1 MIKCPNCGND
11 APESARSC
19 VVCATPLPR
28 PAVATAVL
36 TPPVPSRPGTLP
48 DAETIAAPYV
58 NPFTTG
64 SAATSLVP
72 GQTFGQR
79 YNIIS
84 LLGVGGMGAVYHV
97 WDSELALSLALKVIK
112 PDSDPLATQELERRF
127 KRELVL
133 ARQVTHTN
141 VIRIHDLGEIDG
153 IKYITM
159 PFVHGTDLARL
170 LATEGKLP
178 IARAL
183 PLARQMVSGLRAAHE
198 VGIVHRDLKPANILI
213 DDSEKAVITDFGIAR
228 STHAGTFATAAGA
241 IIGTLAYMAP
251 EQATGRPVDQRAD
264 IYAFGLILSE
274 MLVGKRGSSGGDT
287 ALALLIERSSHAPPR
302 LRTVDPS
309 IPEAVDQLVARCL
322 EPDPAARYQT
332 TKELEDALERLDAEG
347 HERHVPAVEPPKRS
361 TQWLPVAGAI
371 LLGLVIGLG
380 AWIFF
385 RPGGT
390 GPPAAAAPR
399 APVSVLIADFDNQAK
414 DPVFTGSLEQA
425 LNIAVEGASFITSYS
440 RTSALQ
446 IVQQQLKQPDSPLN
460 ETAARLVAEREGISY
475 VLTGAIAP
483 RGSGYTLTVRAIDP
497 ANGSERA
504 NAKRDVAD
512 KSKVLEGIGSVASAL
527 REQLGDTTPESA
539 RRADGETFTAASL
552 EAMESYSIA
561 QDLSSTGR
569 QQESIEHYQKAI
581 ALDAN
586 FGRAYSGLATVLFN
600 LNRRDEAAALWK
612 TALSLTD
619 RMTQRE
625 KYRTLGLWFAG
636 PGANYEQ
643 AVENFEKL
651 VELYPADRAGQSN
664 LGFVYFQMLDFQKA
678 MDHGRRAVEL
688 YPKNPRSRQNYALYA
703 MYAGDLKTAEA
714 EARIVLEQ
722 SKTQYKAYLPL
733 AAVAFSSGDF
743 AAMAGVYESMR
754 ASGAPGASLAT
765 LGLAD
770 LAMYEGRWPE
780 AEKLLEDGI
789 AADEKSNERLARAAK
804 LTALAEVHLAQN
816 RAPQAVR
823 AVQDAM
829 AITREDSTL
838 VSAAL
843 VLIRA
848 GRRAEA
854 QSIAE
859 ELGRQFQPR
868 RRAYAAIIQGEV
880 ARAAG
885 RVVEAKDAFDRA
897 RKLADLWLGRF
908 LLGITYVESDQVD
921 QHLSAQAE
929 LDIADKR
936 RGEAI
941 AVFLDDVP
949 SFRYLA
955 PLPYWLGRAQE
966 GVNKASPAA
975 ASNYKKFLSLR
986 AQDSRDPLVADA
998 RKRLAALPS
1007 RQ

>member
-1 MIKCPNCGND
+1 
-11 APESARSC
+11 
-19 VVCATPLPR
+19 VPR
-28 PAVATAVL
+28 PSVATAAL
-36 TPPVPSRPGTLP
+36 TPAIPARAHTAS
-48 DAETIAAPYV
+48 DAETVAAPFMS
-58 NPFTTG
+58 PFTTG
-64 SAATSLVP
+64 SAATGLVP

-79 YNIIS
+79 YQIIS

-170 LATEGKLP
+170 LASEGKLP
-178 IARAL
+178 VARAL
-183 PLARQMVSGLRAAHE
+183 GLARQMASGLRAAHE
-198 VGIVHRDLKPANILI
+198 AGIVHRDLKPANILI
-213 DDSEKAVITDFGIAR
+213 DDSEKAVLTDFGIAR
-228 STHAGTFATAAGA
+228 STSAGTFATAAGA

-251 EQATGRPVDQRAD
+251 EQATGKQVDQRAD

-287 ALALLIERSSHAPPR
+287 AIALLIERATHPPPR
-302 LRTVDPS
+302 LRTIDPT
-309 IPEAVDQLVARCL
+309 IPEGLDALVARCL
-322 EPDPAARYQT
+322 EPDPAARFQT
-332 TKELEDALERLDAEG
+332 TGELESALDRLDAEG
-347 HERHVPAVEPPKRS
+347 HERHAPAMEPPKRGAR
-361 TQWLPVAGAI
+361 WLPVAVAV
-371 LLGLVIGLG
+371 LLGLVLGLG
-380 AWIFF
+380 AWMFL
-385 RPGGT
+385 RPGT
-390 GPPAAAAPR
+390 TLPPPAAAPKE
-399 APVSVLIADFDNQAK
+399 PVSVLIADFDNQAK

-425 LNIAVEGASFITSYS
+425 LSIAIEGASFVTTYS
-440 RTSALQ
+440 RTAAQNL
-446 IVQQQLKQPDSPLN
+446 VAGLKQQPGAPLD
-460 ETAARLVAEREGISY
+460 ESAARLVAASEGIKV
-475 VLTGAIAP
+475 VLTGSVEP
-483 RGSGYTLTVRAIDP
+483 RGSGYVLTVRAIDP
-497 ANGSERA
+497 SNGNELGRA
-504 NAKRDVAD
+504 VAAAAD
-512 KSKVLEGIGSVASAL
+512 KSKVLEGIGTVASKL
-527 REQLGDTTPESA
+527 RDDLGDTTPESM
-539 RRADGETFTAASL
+539 RRAEGETVTTASL
-552 EAMESYSIA
+552 DALHSYSLA

-581 ALDAN
+581 ALDEK

-600 LNRRDEAAALWK
+600 LGRRDEAAGLWK
-612 TALSLTD
+612 TSLSLTD
-619 RMTQRE
+619 RMTERE

-643 AVENFEKL
+643 AIENFEKL

-678 MDHGRRAVEL
+678 MDHGRRAVDL
-688 YPKNPRSRQNYALYA
+688 YPKNPRSRQNFALYA

-714 EARIVLEQ
+714 EARTVLDQ
-722 SKTQYKAYLPL
+722 AKGQYKAYLPL
-733 AAVAFSSGDF
+733 AAVAFASSD
-743 AAMAGVYESMR
+743 MARMREVYERMR
-754 ASGAPGASLAT
+754 GSGAAGASTAT
-765 LGLAD
+765 HALAD
-770 LAMYEGRWPE
+770 LAMYEGRWAD
-780 AEKLLEDGI
+780 AEKLLDAGI
-789 AADEKSNERLARAAK
+789 SADEASKDRLARAAK
-804 LTALAEVHLAQN
+804 LTALAEVQLALG
-816 RAPQAVR
+816 RMPQAVR
-823 AVQDAM
+823 TVQDAL
-829 AITREDSTL
+829 AATREDATL

-848 GRRAEA
+848 GRRTEA
-854 QSIAE
+854 QAIAE

-868 RRAYAAIIQGEV
+868 RRAYGAIIEGEL

-885 RVVEAKDAFDRA
+885 RFVEAKDAFDRA
-897 RKLADLWLGRF
+897 RRLADLWLGRF
-908 LLGITYVESDQVD
+908 LLGVTYAEGE

-955 PLPYWLGRAQE
+955 PLPYWLARAQE

-975 ASNYKKFLSLR
+975 AENYRKFLTLR
-986 AQDSRDPLVADA
+986 PEDSRDPLAADA
-998 RKRLAALPS
+998 RKRLAALSSP
-1007 RQ
+1007 R

>member
-11 APESARSC
+11 APESAKSC

-28 PAVATAVL
+28 PSVATAVL
-36 TPPVPSRPGTLP
+36 TPPVPSRPGTTA
-48 DAETIAAPYV
+48 DAETVAAPFV

-64 SAATSLVP
+64 GAATSLVP

-79 YNIIS
+79 YQIIS

-133 ARQVTHTN
+133 ARQVTHTH

-178 IARAL
+178 VARAL
-183 PLARQMVSGLRAAHE
+183 SLARQMVSGLRAAHE
-198 VGIVHRDLKPANILI
+198 VGIVHRDFKPANILI

-251 EQATGRPVDQRAD
+251 EQATGKPVDQRAD

-274 MLVGKRGSSGGDT
+274 MLIGKRGSSGGDT
-287 ALALLIERSSHAPPR
+287 ALAQLIERASHAPPR
-302 LRTVDPS
+302 LRTVDPT
-309 IPEAVDQLVARCL
+309 IPEAVDELVARCL

-332 TKELEDALERLDAEG
+332 TKELEEALERLDAEG
-347 HERHVPAVEPPKRS
+347 HERQAAVVEPPKRGA
-361 TQWLPVAGAI
+361 QWLPVAGAI
-371 LLGLVIGLG
+371 VLGIVLGLGGWMFL
-380 AWIFF
+380 
-385 RPGGT
+385 RPGAGAP
-390 GPPAAAAPR
+390 PPAAAR

-440 RTSALQ
+440 RTSAQ
-446 IVQQQLKQPDSPLN
+446 QVVQQLKSGAPLD
-460 ETAARLVAEREGISY
+460 EAAARLVAEREGISY
-475 VLTGAIAP
+475 VLTGAIAA

-497 ANGSERA
+497 ASGSERA
-504 NAKRDVAD
+504 SARRDVAD

-527 REQLGDTTPESA
+527 RDQLGDTTPESV

-561 QDLSSTGR
+561 QDLSSSGR
-569 QQESIEHYQKAI
+569 QQESIEHYKKAI
-581 ALDAN
+581 ELDAN

-600 LNRRDEAAALWK
+600 LNRRDEAAELWK
-612 TALSLTD
+612 KSLSLTD
-619 RMTQRE
+619 RMTERE

-643 AVENFEKL
+643 AIENFEKL
-651 VELYPADRAGQSN
+651 VERYPADRAGQSN

-703 MYAGDLKTAEA
+703 MYAGDLKTAES

-722 SKTQYKAYLPL
+722 SRSQYKAYLPL
-733 AAVAFSSGDF
+733 AAVAFASGDF
-743 AAMAGVYESMR
+743 GAMAGVYESMR
-754 ASGAPGASLAT
+754 GSSAAGASLAT

-770 LAMYEGRWPE
+770 LAMYQGRW
-780 AEKLLEDGI
+780 ADAQKLLEDGI

-804 LTALAEVHLAQN
+804 LAALAEVHLALN
-816 RAPQAVR
+816 RAPQAIR

-829 AITREDSTL
+829 AITREDATL
-838 VSAAL
+838 VSAAFVL
-843 VLIRA
+843 VRA
-848 GRRAEA
+848 GRRNEA

-859 ELGRQFQPR
+859 ELSRQFQPR
-868 RRAYAAIIQGEV
+868 RRAYGALIESEL

-885 RVVEAKDAFDRA
+885 RVIEAKDALDRA

-908 LLGITYVESDQVD
+908 LLGVTYVAGE
-921 QHLSAQAE
+921 QHLSAQTELELAE
-929 LDIADKR
+929 KR

-955 PLPYWLGRAQE
+955 PLPYWLARSQE

-975 ASNYKKFLSLR
+975 AENYRKFLVLR
-986 AQDSRDPLVADA
+986 PEDSRDPLAADA
-998 RKRLAALPS
+998 RKRLAALSSP
-1007 RQ
+1007 R